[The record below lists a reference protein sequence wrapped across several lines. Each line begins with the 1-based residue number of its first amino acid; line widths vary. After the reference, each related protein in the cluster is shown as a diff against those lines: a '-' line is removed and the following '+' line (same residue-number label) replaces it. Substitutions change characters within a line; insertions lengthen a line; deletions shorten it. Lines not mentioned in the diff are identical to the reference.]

1 MTLWNLIVY
10 LAVGALV
17 GWAAG
22 KIMKS
27 KGGLLRNMIVGIV
40 GSALGGWVA
49 DLIGLGR
56 GSVLSVGGML
66 IAIGGACL
74 LIILCRMV
82 LGKK

>member
-1 MTLWNLIVY
+1 MSFWSLIVY
-10 LAVGALV
+10 LAVGALA

-27 KGGLLRNMIVGIV
+27 RGGLLRNVIIGIV

-49 DLIGLGR
+49 SLLGIGQSNILSLG
-56 GSVLSVGGML
+56 GLL

-74 LIILCRMV
+74 LIILCRII

>member
-1 MTLWNLIVY
+1 MTLWNLVVY

-27 KGGLLRNMIVGIV
+27 RGGLFRNIVIGIV

-49 DLIGLGR
+49 DLVGISR
-56 GSVLSVGGML
+56 GDILSLGGML

-74 LIILCRMV
+74 LIILCRII